1 MINFGVERS
10 AGKYLFDKVCVIGLG
25 YVGLPSAA
33 IIANSGIK
41 VHGVDVNPF
50 IIDEVNAGRPH
61 LVENGLPELIEKVV
75 SSGQLTA
82 SLEPAPADAFII
94 TVPTPVAP
102 GADHAPDTS
111 YVEAAARSIA
121 KVLQPGNMVILE
133 STSPVGTTAMITR
146 LMAELRPD
154 LVFPIDGNEEIADI
168 DMAYSPERVIPGKT
182 LEEIVTND
190 RVVGG
195 VTPRAAQRAAGLYR
209 YFIQGELLITNDR
222 TAEMCKLVEN
232 TFRDVNI
239 ALANELSLICEDHG
253 LDVWEV
259 IRYANRHPRVNI
271 LSPGPGVG
279 GHCIPVDPW
288 FVVASS
294 PERARLVRT
303 AREINDNKP
312 LHVVQQVSSI
322 LNQIPGATVA
332 CFGLTY
338 KPDVDDFRESPAVQ
352 ITAMLSDRFPG
363 RVVGVD
369 PYHEVFERQSHGEH
383 HVTFANLE
391 EGLKADVLV
400 LLVGHQEFLGVD
412 WDELA
417 DRKIVFDIIGL
428 GNRTRKP
435 VAQAK
440 ALVESLQLQ
449 GVNEE
454 SLSGE
459 QTLQ

>member
-190 RVVGG
+190 RVAGAL
-195 VTPRAAQRAAGLYR
+195 PRGRPNALPACIATSFRAS
-209 YFIQGELLITNDR
+209 
-222 TAEMCKLVEN
+222 C
-232 TFRDVNI
+232 
-239 ALANELSLICEDHG
+239 
-253 LDVWEV
+253 
-259 IRYANRHPRVNI
+259 
-271 LSPGPGVG
+271 
-279 GHCIPVDPW
+279 
-288 FVVASS
+288 
-294 PERARLVRT
+294 
-303 AREINDNKP
+303 
-312 LHVVQQVSSI
+312 
-322 LNQIPGATVA
+322 
-332 CFGLTY
+332 
-338 KPDVDDFRESPAVQ
+338 
-352 ITAMLSDRFPG
+352 
-363 RVVGVD
+363 
-369 PYHEVFERQSHGEH
+369 
-383 HVTFANLE
+383 
-391 EGLKADVLV
+391 
-400 LLVGHQEFLGVD
+400 
-412 WDELA
+412 
-417 DRKIVFDIIGL
+417 
-428 GNRTRKP
+428 
-435 VAQAK
+435 
-440 ALVESLQLQ
+440 
-449 GVNEE
+449 
-454 SLSGE
+454 
-459 QTLQ
+459 